1 MNYEFCKYIS
11 REGFVVLSLHT
22 THLLVLYLEKHV
34 LKITFTWKQRDF
46 IKDNHKKVFC
56 ASRKNPAYKLTK
68 LSQIKLNI
76 ETGTEKNLHP
86 HLTWN
91 EISRI

>member
-1 MNYEFCKYIS
+1 MQLNKNGSKFFVSIFYEWVKCALNVFLATS
-11 REGFVVLSLHT
+11 
-22 THLLVLYLEKHV
+22 LYLEKHV

-86 HLTWN
+86 Q
-91 EISRI
+91 I

>member
-1 MNYEFCKYIS
+1 MTPCPIGGIWE
-11 REGFVVLSLHT
+11 T
-22 THLLVLYLEKHV
+22 
-34 LKITFTWKQRDF
+34 
-46 IKDNHKKVFC
+46 HKKVFC

-86 HLTWN
+86 HLT
-91 EISRI
+91 